1 MRRRSPLLPVLLLA
15 AVGVAGLVA
24 AFAFAGERKG
34 QGLGLAVAGE
44 ARQGGLSLALAP
56 AVADVRIT
64 EARTPGRPLV
74 VIDPGHGGRDGGAPG
89 ASGATREKDVTLL
102 IARELRDELAS
113 RGRVRI
119 ALTRDGDI
127 ALDLD
132 DRAAIARRLGA
143 NLFLAIHADSAPNP
157 GARGATAYS
166 LSEVASD
173 EDAAALAA
181 RQNGE
186 GAVASAPDASLR
198 ALLSDLAAR
207 DEMDG
212 SADFAL
218 RILRES
224 KGRVL
229 LRPEPHR
236 FAAFRVLRRS
246 GAPAVLF
253 EAGYM
258 SNAEDEAMLLDPVQR
273 GRIVTSLARAIE
285 AQAAAVR

>member
-1 MRRRSPLLPVLLLA
+1 MRRPAAPILLLLLLGIGLA
-15 AVGVAGLVA
+15 ALIA
-24 AFAFAGERKG
+24 AFVLNRSGEERA
-34 QGLGLAVAGE
+34 LGLAVAGE
-44 ARQGGLSLALAP
+44 ARQGGLSLALSP

-89 ASGATREKDVTLL
+89 AGGTMREKDVTLL
-102 IARELRDELAS
+102 IARELRQSLAR

-119 ALTRDGDI
+119 ALTRDSD
-127 ALDLD
+127 ATLTLD

-143 NLFLAIHADSAPNP
+143 SLFVSIHADSAPNP
-157 GARGATAYS
+157 GARGATVYS

-173 EDAAALAA
+173 ADAAMLAA

-207 DEMDG
+207 DEMDA

-218 RILRES
+218 RILREAR
-224 KGRVL
+224 GGVL

-258 SNAEDEAMLLDPVQR
+258 SNAADEAMLLDPVQR
-273 GRIVTSLARAIE
+273 GRIVAALTRAIE
-285 AQAAAVR
+285 AQAAVGR

>member
-1 MRRRSPLLPVLLLA
+1 MRRPSPTLLLLSLA
-15 AVGVAGLVA
+15 AIGVAGVVA
-24 AFAFAGERKG
+24 AVAWGGEGDG

-56 AVADVRIT
+56 AVADVRII
-64 EARTPGRPLV
+64 EARAPGRPLA

-89 ASGATREKDVTLL
+89 ASGNAREKDVTLL
-102 IARELRDELAS
+102 IARELRDELAR

-119 ALTRDGDI
+119 ALTRDGDT
-127 ALDLD
+127 ALTLD

-143 NLFLAIHADSAPNP
+143 GLFLAIHADSAPNA
-157 GARGATAYS
+157 GARGATVYS

-173 EDAAALAA
+173 EDAALLAA

-218 RILRES
+218 RILREAR
-224 KGRVL
+224 GRVL

-285 AQAAAVR
+285 AQAAIAR